1 MNGRLAGLHH
11 RHGHARRIA
20 GAARGGID
28 PTDAGA
34 KGLKIPQFGLSVVPR
49 PGGDGMEVTELEP
62 NGLAAEHGFKPA
74 DIILEVAGK
83 KVATTGDLRTA
94 IQAAE
99 KSGKRTVLVR
109 MKTGDATRYVTLP
122 IYRG

>member
-1 MNGRLAGLHH
+1 
-11 RHGHARRIA
+11 
-20 GAARGGID
+20 
-28 PTDAGA
+28 
-34 KGLKIPQFGLSVVPR
+34 
-49 PGGDGMEVTELEP
+49 MEVTELEP
-62 NGLAAEHGFKPA
+62 NGPAAEHGFKPG

-122 IYRG
+122 IHRG